1 MAWKLMTKRA
11 TTTEIML
18 STPALE
24 VHILTLGP
32 FQKQGSSEI
41 LAFGCESFFSWQIS
55 RRTH

>member
-1 MAWKLMTKRA
+1 MTKRA